1 MLGSGYV
8 SRVCFGVCFG
18 GMFRVCFAASG
29 ATLPAISG
37 VCYGVC
43 FGGMFRGMLRGMFR
57 GCATRVPFLN
67 LSPPKKHKPI
77 YIYIYIYIY
86 IFICLLLIYLFIFV
100 YSLESIFE
108 IIRRQHIDVFLLS
121 CTTPRLPAQQPAPL
135 SDSSGP
141 ARLGFRV

>member
-8 SRVCFGVCFG
+8 SRVCFGVCFGVCLG

-57 GCATRVPFLN
+57 GCATRAPFLN

-77 YIYIYIYIY
+77 STYQE
-86 IFICLLLIYLFIFV
+86 LPSLQHA
-100 YSLESIFE
+100 LESENRSTLFGRGGCGAGSPTIRNITTWGT
-108 IIRRQHIDVFLLS
+108 II
-121 CTTPRLPAQQPAPL
+121 
-135 SDSSGP
+135 
-141 ARLGFRV
+141 LGEP